1 MASLLRPPSL
11 PLSVSLS
18 ISLSLFV
25 SNPYFLFPIISSPP
39 NSNTQ
44 IKMENG
50 NEGLASLVVFNS
62 SDTKQPTQSF
72 QTQGNKLV
80 EITQVYAFYDE
91 CLRKLCFEDH

>member
-1 MASLLRPPSL
+1 
-11 PLSVSLS
+11 
-18 ISLSLFV
+18 
-25 SNPYFLFPIISSPP
+25 
-39 NSNTQ
+39 
-44 IKMENG
+44 MENG